1 MTFSLLAISFRRK
14 FEDVKLRQAILQ
26 YVIQESKL
34 LGSIGT
40 AQMEQQIEKTILKI
54 TKEQEKVLE
63 EQTGVEPSLTEDEVK
78 DYLETVMLE
87 VKQMHNN
94 KE

>member
-1 MTFSLLAISFRRK
+1 
-14 FEDVKLRQAILQ
+14 
-26 YVIQESKL
+26 VIQESKL